1 MKKNLLSV
9 FAVLALTFSA
19 SAFAV
24 ENNLP
29 DYSGITANPEFDRYG
44 IRPNGD
50 KVELFYYEACN
61 GQVYFYTDEKI
72 TPDTTKWL
80 ALFEPKRASPFN
92 LNAGE
97 FFRSQKFRNKVCAR
111 IPRLNPKLP
120 TASTGV
126 YIKAKVPPMPSNK

>member
-1 MKKNLLSV
+1 MKKILLS
-9 FAVLALTFSA
+9 ALCVLALSTSA
-19 SAFAV
+19 VAQQNTS
-24 ENNLP
+24 

-61 GQVYFYTDEKI
+61 GQVYFYTNEKI
-72 TPDTTKWL
+72 TSNTTKRL
-80 ALFEPKRASPFN
+80 SLFEPKRASPFN
-92 LNAGE
+92 IIAGE
-97 FFRSQKFRNKVCAR
+97 FFSSQKFRNKVCAK
-111 IPRLNPKLP
+111 IPTLNPKLK